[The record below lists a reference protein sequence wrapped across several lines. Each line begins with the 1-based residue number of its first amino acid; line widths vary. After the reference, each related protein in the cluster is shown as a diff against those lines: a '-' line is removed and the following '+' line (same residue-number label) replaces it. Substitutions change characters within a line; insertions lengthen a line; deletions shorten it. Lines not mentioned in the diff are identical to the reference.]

1 MKRLICII
9 CIGILMIIFTGCSNQ
24 IADTSAIKTGN
35 NDVNSIE
42 PTSSSSDYGTNREHL
57 EVSSKNT
64 KIYYPKLQG
73 YKGELSMD
81 YMNQSIKQIA
91 ESYAEAAD
99 YTDVR
104 LDYEIKRIDEKVVS
118 ILFKGTA
125 KHSGLREINIQKSIN
140 LDVKS
145 TNPIV
150 YENFIKND
158 ERSRAEVLKL
168 LNTKAKNAGIT
179 KGFEAEGVFIYF
191 EGNNVVF
198 FYMPLDDDVKAW
210 VDLSVPVKELD
221 GLINTEFGE
230 HPAS

>member
-1 MKRLICII
+1 MICA
-9 CIGILMIIFTGCSNQ
+9 GILMVTLVGCSSQ
-24 IADTSAIKTGN
+24 IANASAIKTGN
-35 NDVNSIE
+35 NDINNIVPNN
-42 PTSSSSDYGTNREHL
+42 SSSDYGTTRELL
-57 EVSSKNT
+57 EVTSKNT

-73 YKGELSMD
+73 YKGELLMD
-81 YMNQSIKQIA
+81 YMNQSIKKLA
-91 ESYAEAAD
+91 ESYAKAAD

-104 LDYEIKRIDEKVVS
+104 LDYEVKRLDGNIVS
-118 ILFKGTA
+118 ILIKGTA
-125 KHSGLREINIQKSIN
+125 KHGGLGDINIQKSIN

-158 ERSRAEVLKL
+158 ERSRAEVIKL
-168 LNTKAKNAGIT
+168 LDTKAKNAGIT

-191 EGNNVVF
+191 EGDNVVF
-198 FYMPLDDDVKAW
+198 FYMPLDDDVKAR

-221 GLINTEFGE
+221 GLINTKFGE